1 MNRII
6 SLHGDAESVGKN
18 WKKKQAAR
26 ELRKLTALKKK
37 SNSKKVEVAVEN
49 IKNKFG
55 ALNKFAKLCSKT
67 NRVIYRLCDTKKKK
81 IDESQ
86 NSRKL
91 ASGDREEIKQ
101 HAISEEA
108 VNYLPTACYANI
120 GFLKKPLKHNYEDF
134 IQSRDNLKRPISF
147 SSYYR
152 NTPKNVKPMTKTP
165 HLQCT
170 CEKCDNI
177 DKMSSKLIGN
187 QFSGIDRNLK
197 KAMESGA
204 HLKMT

>member
-1 MNRII
+1 M
-6 SLHGDAESVGKN
+6 
-18 WKKKQAAR
+18 
-26 ELRKLTALKKK
+26 
-37 SNSKKVEVAVEN
+37 EN

-55 ALNKFAKLCSKT
+55 ALNKFAKLCSET

-86 NSRKL
+86 YSRKL

-108 VNYLPTACYANI
+108 VNYLPTAHYTNI

-134 IQSRDNLKRPISF
+134 IQSRDNLKRLISF

-152 NTPKNVKPMTKTP
+152 NTPKNVEANDKNTTFAGHHVKNMTILT
-165 HLQCT
+165 
-170 CEKCDNI
+170 KC
-177 DKMSSKLIGN
+177 
-187 QFSGIDRNLK
+187 
-197 KAMESGA
+197 
-204 HLKMT
+204 H